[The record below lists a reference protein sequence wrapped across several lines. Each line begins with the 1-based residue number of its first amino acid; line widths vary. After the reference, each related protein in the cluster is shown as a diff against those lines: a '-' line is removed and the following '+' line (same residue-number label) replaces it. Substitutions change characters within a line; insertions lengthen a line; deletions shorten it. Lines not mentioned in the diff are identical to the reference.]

1 MLLYITLVG
10 NSVLK
15 VEHWLAWPYTYTGS
29 GRNGNEAVALQAFAR
44 WLHYRYTPSNCH
56 RRGNIVSARDTMFAT
71 SLMASICVSVRLHIS
86 QTTKQGR
93 ISPHFK
99 YMFPVAVARSSA
111 WDYLSCMVVHWGEVC
126 YIRSRCSCIVHS
138 RGLQYYIAVAET
150 QITTSPSS
158 SSSIRHKHATT
169 YATAAD

>member
-1 MLLYITLVG
+1 MGTKLSLYKPSLGGCTIDIPRRTAIVGGISFRRAIPCLLLRLWRLFVFLSACISHKPRSKAEFHHILNTCFPWP
-10 NSVLK
+10 
-15 VEHWLAWPYTYTGS
+15 WLGPPPEIIYRAWLCIG
-29 GRNGNEAVALQAFAR
+29 
-44 WLHYRYTPSNCH
+44 
-56 RRGNIVSARDTMFAT
+56 
-71 SLMASICVSVRLHIS
+71 
-86 QTTKQGR
+86 
-93 ISPHFK
+93 
-99 YMFPVAVARSSA
+99 
-111 WDYLSCMVVHWGEVC
+111 GEVC